1 MKNDFIII
9 NHPVPMQ
16 TINSPKAN
24 KPILAKAPGATLQ
37 KHIQHICSDTDTC
50 RDQGV
55 QWDTCLGSD
64 QWKTQ

>member
-1 MKNDFIII
+1 
-9 NHPVPMQ
+9 MQ